1 MREFTAKARAEGR
14 TVVLVPTMGALH
26 EGHLSLID
34 KARTEGDCI
43 VVSIYVNPTQFG
55 PNEDLAKYPRT
66 LEADLEACRSHGVAA
81 VFLPDDVMMYPDGY
95 STYVN
100 EESVAKGMCGISRP
114 VHFRGVCT
122 VVTKL
127 FNIVG
132 PHVAVFGQKDAQQ
145 CAVIQRMVRDLDIP
159 VRVVIAPTVREAD
172 GMALSS
178 RNRYLS
184 AAQRAD
190 ALCLSESLFRA
201 RDMYEK
207 EGVTNPDRLRAE
219 ITHIITRRRRM
230 RVIYIE
236 IVDRFTM
243 EPVREIA
250 PGRTTI
256 ALACWCDQ
264 VRLID
269 NIQL

>member
-1 MREFTAKARAEGR
+1 
-14 TVVLVPTMGALH
+14 
-26 EGHLSLID
+26 
-34 KARTEGDCI
+34 
-43 VVSIYVNPTQFG
+43 
-55 PNEDLAKYPRT
+55 
-66 LEADLEACRSHGVAA
+66 
-81 VFLPDDVMMYPDGY
+81 
-95 STYVN
+95 
-100 EESVAKGMCGISRP
+100 
-114 VHFRGVCT
+114 
-122 VVTKL
+122 
-127 FNIVG
+127 
-132 PHVAVFGQKDAQQ
+132 
-145 CAVIQRMVRDLDIP
+145 
-159 VRVVIAPTVREAD
+159 
-172 GMALSS
+172 MALSS

-190 ALCLSESLFRA
+190 ALCLSEALFRA

-207 EGVTNPDRLRAE
+207 ECVTNPDRLRAE
-219 ITHIITRRRRM
+219 ITHIITRRRRI

-243 EPVREIA
+243 EPVREIV

>member
-34 KARTEGDCI
+34 KALAEGDCV

-66 LEADLEACRSHGVAA
+66 LEADLEACRTHGVAA
-81 VFLPDDVMMYPDGY
+81 VFLPDDAMMYPEGY

-190 ALCLSESLFRA
+190 ALCLSEALFRA

-219 ITHIITRRRRM
+219 ITHIITRRRRI

-243 EPVREIA
+243 EPVREIV
-250 PGRTTI
+250 PGRATI